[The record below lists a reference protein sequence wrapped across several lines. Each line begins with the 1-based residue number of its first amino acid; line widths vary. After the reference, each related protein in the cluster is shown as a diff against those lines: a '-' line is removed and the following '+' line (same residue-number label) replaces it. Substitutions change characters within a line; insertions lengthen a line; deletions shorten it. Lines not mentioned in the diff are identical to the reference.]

1 MPAIND
7 FRELR
12 VYQKAF
18 EMSSKIFELSKLF
31 PKEEMYSLTDQIRR
45 SSRSVG
51 SNITEAFRRRIYPK
65 SLVSKLNE
73 SEAEAAE
80 TQHWLDTA
88 YKCKYIEENTYNQ
101 YRKLYDE
108 IIGMIVNMRR
118 TSSQWNPK

>member
-1 MPAIND
+1 
-7 FRELR
+7 
-12 VYQKAF
+12 
-18 EMSSKIFELSKLF
+18 MSSNIFELSKLF
-31 PKEEMYSLTDQIRR
+31 PKEKMYSLTDQIRR

-51 SNITEAFRRRIYPK
+51 SNIAEAFRRRIYPK

-88 YKCKYIEENTYNQ
+88 YKYIEENTYNQ